1 MKYIP
6 VNGLKFTN
14 SFALHWFGV
23 NNRKIVE
30 FDFFTKK
37 DFENLQ
43 INLCNYSKYD
53 KFDSIVRF
61 DSQCHNSYEVQAIK
75 SLISLLHIVT
85 RMQNTNKRLENYL
98 KDFSNIDFNINK
110 EILIMEY
117 DKKESDYW
125 KNENLYEAYFDN
137 DNKIVS
143 SAWNVNLGGNP
154 VNRDCFERFSLRYFD
169 DDCADEY
176 NAQFRPLFNCHM
188 LEVNQAMVEKYA
200 DIFELIYSGK
210 ENYRKIQSVSYLYF
224 DILNLYRNSNLAVM
238 TIATIFETLLLKKN
252 EDNQRKKVSV
262 RAACIVADGM
272 SIKRKNYIA
281 NGIYMFYEY
290 RNAIVHDGKS
300 YLDFVSENDFCNI
313 LSKMKNLIYCI
324 IKYYVDNKI
333 ETINEVKEIVTNNMK
348 QDKLENAFKYI
359 TINSNDEEV
368 RLASDYLIFY
378 GD

>member
-43 INLCNYSKYD
+43 INLCNYSKDD

-176 NAQFRPLFNCHM
+176 NAQFRPLF
-188 LEVNQAMVEKYA
+188 VNAP
-200 DIFELIYSGK
+200 
-210 ENYRKIQSVSYLYF
+210 
-224 DILNLYRNSNLAVM
+224 
-238 TIATIFETLLLKKN
+238 
-252 EDNQRKKVSV
+252 
-262 RAACIVADGM
+262 
-272 SIKRKNYIA
+272 
-281 NGIYMFYEY
+281 
-290 RNAIVHDGKS
+290 
-300 YLDFVSENDFCNI
+300 
-313 LSKMKNLIYCI
+313 
-324 IKYYVDNKI
+324 
-333 ETINEVKEIVTNNMK
+333 
-348 QDKLENAFKYI
+348 
-359 TINSNDEEV
+359 
-368 RLASDYLIFY
+368 
-378 GD
+378 